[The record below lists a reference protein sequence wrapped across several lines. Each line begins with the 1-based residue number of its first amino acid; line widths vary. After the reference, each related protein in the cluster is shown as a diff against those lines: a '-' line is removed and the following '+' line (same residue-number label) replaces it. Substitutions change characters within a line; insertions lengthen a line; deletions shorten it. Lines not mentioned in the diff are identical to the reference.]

1 MWPPE
6 LPSAHPPLSPDLDN
20 LRSAWAIWTKL
31 GSGLFSGSTVPL
43 LTVPLASYVPCVVPR
58 FPVRVPM
65 TSGCTTAAA
74 TCCGSAVEAQLAAG
88 EEGHRG
94 MAGTHRP
101 WQQQCAALLQLQRA
115 LPGVPTHGNFP
126 VCLLQPILLTC
137 ALRSI
142 FQFFKKL
149 PFSFFTFLKVT
160 QKQAVSAGAP
170 CLRGRRRSSPVP
182 PQAKSN
188 FEKTD
193 ILSTTCE

>member
-1 MWPPE
+1 MPGPQVSCQGTYDIR
-6 LPSAHPPLSPDLDN
+6 LHH
-20 LRSAWAIWTKL
+20 
-31 GSGLFSGSTVPL
+31 GSCYLLWICGGST
-43 LTVPLASYVPCVVPR
+43 ASSRRGRTPWDGRHAPS
-58 FPVRVPM
+58 M
-65 TSGCTTAAA
+65 AAA
-74 TCCGSAVEAQLAAG
+74 VCSAPTATE
-88 EEGHRG
+88 
-94 MAGTHRP
+94 
-101 WQQQCAALLQLQRA
+101 RA

-170 CLRGRRRSSPVP
+170 CLRGRRRSSPVL

-193 ILSTTCE
+193 ILRTTCE